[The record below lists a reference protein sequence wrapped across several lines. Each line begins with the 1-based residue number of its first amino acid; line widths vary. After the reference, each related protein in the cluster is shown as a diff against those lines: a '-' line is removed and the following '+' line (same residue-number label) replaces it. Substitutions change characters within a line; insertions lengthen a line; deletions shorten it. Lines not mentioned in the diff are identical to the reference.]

1 MIDNA
6 LGRKRLGLGVRL
18 TVKTAIAL
26 AVVGLAV
33 ALPQLAHLAIGP
45 GAGIRFLPMYL
56 PVIIGGCMLGWRF
69 GAAVG
74 MASPL
79 VSYLLTSAVGTAMP
93 AASRL
98 PFMMLELC
106 VFAAVCGM
114 FSKKIAKNSMMSL
127 PAVLCA
133 QLCGRSVFLLSVVLF
148 GKSGSLTAEIVLG
161 QIKSGIPGLVCQAV
175 IVPLVVVGMKK
186 LLDKVG

>member
-1 MIDNA
+1 MIDNV
-6 LGRKRLGLGVRL
+6 LERKQFGFGLKL
-18 TVKTAIAL
+18 TVKTVIAL
-26 AVVGLAV
+26 AVVALAV

-45 GAGIRFLPMYL
+45 GAGIKFLPMYL

-114 FSKKIAKNSMMSL
+114 FSKKIAENSLIAL

-133 QLCGRSVFLLSVVLF
+133 QICGRSVFLVSVMLF
-148 GKSGSLTAEIVLG
+148 GKSASLTAGIVLG

-175 IVPLVVVGMKK
+175 IIPLVVVGLKK
-186 LLDKVG
+186 LLDRVD